1 MKRLA
6 LLLPLL
12 ALVGT
17 PARAAV
23 GIALPFRN
31 FAMKTWTTLLH
42 YRTVIFRSAPQ
53 NETRNAIPVL
63 LSGICCVLAF
73 LGASCTNNTNQP
85 SDKTSSMRFPSND
98 ELMEFASECELHGVF
113 GDSLEQLASKAN
125 QETNGSFSV
134 LLVFQD
140 GNATSCVVR
149 LRSATE
155 NEGTV
160 YEVVESSGKPLP
172 FVLEPID
179 CGADA
184 LPDALGRF
192 DQCHPSIQMLV
203 DGSAPCNSILPRSSI
218 RCHFGL
224 VYEDRW
230 SVNIAKAD
238 IRKDSNDTVTVWRL
252 GANGIPPGIVLIG
265 TPDCDGQNPECQGKM
280 FYHASIDASGGMTWF
295 KPHPLPDGVDYLL
308 NGCRDEYLPNCIWT
322 PCETPRSEQPVV
334 VAPVL
339 GDTVSIDVLF
349 KALSELVSSGYRPI
363 FLTDPLEIPFTEDYF
378 SKYYFAVSNSVS
390 KSAALDKL
398 E

>member
-1 MKRLA
+1 
-6 LLLPLL
+6 
-12 ALVGT
+12 
-17 PARAAV
+17 
-23 GIALPFRN
+23 
-31 FAMKTWTTLLH
+31 MKTWTTLLH

-155 NEGTV
+155 NEGNV

-218 RCHFGL
+218 RCHCSAVGSA
-224 VYEDRW
+224 R
-230 SVNIAKAD
+230 A
-238 IRKDSNDTVTVWRL
+238 L
-252 GANGIPPGIVLIG
+252 GARGRWFEPSHPDHSGSMPPAGIVLIG

-280 FYHASIDASGGMTWF
+280 FYHARIDASGGMTWF

-363 FLTDPLEIPFTEDYF
+363 FL
-378 SKYYFAVSNSVS
+378 
-390 KSAALDKL
+390 KSFVLFRHD
-398 E
+398 